1 MKIAVLTSRFLEN
14 YIQQVLEPFQGQVDT
29 EIFYYENTAQ
39 TEQIFAS
46 IQNRFDGFFVNG
58 VITNAVIRRAF
69 PDVEKP
75 VEYFNVDMVS
85 YCEQLI
91 KMLLQNRGL
100 DMERV
105 FVDVSVFLGEEKL
118 EQVLM
123 EDAIEEMGS
132 RYVRWIEALSLEKLL
147 TVRQDLEDRLK
158 TVWKQGKVDCV
169 LTRFTT
175 LVPLLEQMGIP
186 YYFAYPSR
194 EYVRDSFRKLLS
206 DVRVNRM
213 KGSLPAVIQI
223 RLKGND
229 KELGELEQLVLQKA
243 LMEYGRELQADFIVK
258 SHSRFLEAVA
268 NAKSIRK
275 LTGNGGCCRLKPYLE
290 KELHQSLCIG
300 YGVGEDLAAARINAL
315 NAVQEASM
323 AADGASYLMDREEKL
338 IGPLNG
344 GEQLV
349 LQAKAESWQKAAAKK
364 AGISV
369 LTLQKIQAAV
379 EGVDN
384 GQVTARLLA
393 EKLGIGIRASSRFL
407 VKLMQAGGAAP
418 AGVYQGKTKGRPE
431 QIYQVD
437 LRKME

>member
-14 YIQQVLEPFQGQVDT
+14 YMQQALEPFQGQVET
-29 EIFYYENTAQ
+29 ETFYYENTAQ

-58 VITNAVIRRAF
+58 VITDAVIRRAF
-69 PDVEKP
+69 PKLEKP

-91 KMLLQNRGL
+91 KMLLQNRSL

-105 FVDVSVFLGEEKL
+105 FVDISVFLGEEKL
-118 EQVLM
+118 ERVLM
-123 EDAIEEMGS
+123 EDAIEEMGI
-132 RYVRWIEALSLEKLL
+132 RYVKWIEALPLEKLL
-147 TVRQDLEDRLK
+147 TVRQDLEHRLE
-158 TVWKQGKVDCV
+158 TAWKQGRVDCV

-175 LVPLLEQMGIP
+175 LVPLLEQLNIP

-206 DVRVNRM
+206 DVRVNKM
-213 KGSLPAVIQI
+213 KSSLPAVVQI
-223 RLKGND
+223 RLRGGD

-243 LMEYGRELQADFIVK
+243 VMEYGREIQADFILRG
-258 SHSRFLEAVA
+258 HSRYLEAVS
-268 NAKSIRK
+268 NAESIKR
-275 LTGNGGCCRLKPYLE
+275 LTGNGSCCSLKPYLE
-290 KELHQSLCIG
+290 KELHRSLCIG
-300 YGVGEDLAAARINAL
+300 YGIGDDLAAARINAL

-323 AADGASYLMDREEKL
+323 AAEGASYLMDRDENL

-344 GEQLV
+344 GEKLV
-349 LQAKAESWQKAAAKK
+349 LQANAKDWQKAAAKK

-393 EKLGIGIRASSRFL
+393 EKLGIGIRAASRFL
-407 VKLMQAGGAAP
+407 VKLQQAGGAKA

-431 QIYQVD
+431 QVYQVD
-437 LRKME
+437 LRKI